1 MYLNSELARKELVKL
16 SRGKVSRVPIA
27 ALAAYVLT
35 YCVRGAAPNPEPGTH
50 DDSVQFLTRLYALGE
65 LPS

>member
-1 MYLNSELARKELVKL
+1 MYLSNEIARQELHTL
-16 SRGKVSRVPIA
+16 SRGKVCRVP
-27 ALAAYVLT
+27 LAVLAGFLLD
-35 YCVRGAAPNPEPGTH
+35 YCIWGAAPNPGPGTH